1 MKTLLT
7 TMAAAAIALV
17 AIPAQADTVL
27 HVMSWQ
33 PAYVDSTDYW
43 KKTIDGFEA
52 ENPGVKVESNFIAFA
67 QYLPALTAMI
77 ASDTLPDV
85 FNGGTKTGE
94 LGRSGH
100 LVNFKDVFDDKFFAQ
115 FFKGPLRQYTFDGK
129 PYGLPDMAQ
138 DFGIFTNDRIM
149 KEVGLS
155 APQTWDE
162 LIADVPKFKAKG
174 YIPLAWGNLTRN
186 TCPDFFLPLI
196 AQYGGDVYALDDHT
210 APGLSW
216 DSKPVI
222 DALALLERIQKAGV
236 FPDGINGIDDSQAQQ
251 LAYQGKAAML
261 FGGSWNPGI
270 FAQNGSKDW
279 LDNYSVH
286 KVPAQTPTSIH
297 YAGDG
302 AGEAWSVNADSPNK
316 DLALKFIAY
325 IYRPDVYN
333 WRAKGLQSFPSMQSA
348 VDQIDNPKV
357 KTMISW
363 IATDSADHIL
373 FGPGSWDAVSN
384 VCQSALDG
392 SITPEDGAKKIE
404 ADVMTARSSN

>member
-1 MKTLLT
+1 MRRLF
-7 TMAAAAIALV
+7 AAASAAMFITAV
-17 AIPAQADTVL
+17 NPVQAETTL

-33 PAYVDSTDYW
+33 SAYVAGTDYW
-43 KKTIDGFEA
+43 DKTVAGFEA
-52 ENPGVKVESNFIAFA
+52 ENPGVKVESNFVAFS
-67 QYLPALTAMI
+67 QYLPTLTAMI
-77 ASDTLPDV
+77 ASDSLPDV

-100 LVNFKDVFDDKFFAQ
+100 LVNYKDVFDDAFFAR
-115 FFKGPLRQYTFDGK
+115 FFKGPLRQYTFDDK
-129 PYGLPDMAQ
+129 PYALADMAQ
-138 DFGIFTNDRIM
+138 DFGVFANDRIM

-155 APQTWDE
+155 VPNTWDE
-162 LIADVPKFKAKG
+162 LIADVPKLKAAG

-186 TCPDFFLPLI
+186 TCPDFFLPLV

-210 APGLSW
+210 AAGLSW

-222 DALALLERIQKAGV
+222 DGLALLQRLAKSGV
-236 FPDGINGIDDSQAQQ
+236 FPDGINGIDDSQGQQ

-261 FGGSWNPGI
+261 YGGSWTPGI

-286 KVPAQTPTSIH
+286 KVPAVTADGVH
-297 YAGDG
+297 YTGDG
-302 AGEAWSVNADSPNK
+302 AGEAWAVNAQSPNK
-316 DLALKFIAY
+316 DLAVKFVEY
-325 IYRPDVYN
+325 IFRPDVYN
-333 WRAKGLQSFPSMQSA
+333 LRAKGLQSFPALQSA

-357 KTMISW
+357 RTMISW

-392 SITPEDGAKKIE
+392 TITPEEGAKKIE
-404 ADVMTARSSN
+404 ADVMAARAN

>member
-1 MKTLLT
+1 MIKFIATAG
-7 TMAAAAIALV
+7 AAVFAAIVQPAV
-17 AIPAQADTVL
+17 AETTL

-33 PAYVDSTDYW
+33 PAYIDGTDYW
-43 KKTIDGFEA
+43 NKTVAGFEA
-52 ENPGVKVESNFIAFA
+52 ENPGVKVESNFVAFS
-67 QYLPALTAMI
+67 QYLPTLTAMI
-77 ASDTLPDV
+77 ASDSLPDV

-100 LVNFKDVFDDKFFAQ
+100 LVNYKDVFDDTFFGR
-115 FFKGPLRQYTFDGK
+115 FFKGPLRQYTFDDK

-138 DFGIFTNDRIM
+138 DFGVFANDRIM

-155 APQTWDE
+155 VPETWDE
-162 LIADVPKFKAKG
+162 LIADAPKLKAAG

-186 TCPDFFLPLI
+186 TCPDFFLPLV
-196 AQYGGDVYALDDHT
+196 AQYGGNVYALDDHK
-210 APGLSW
+210 AAGLSW

-222 DALALLERIQKAGV
+222 DALGLLQHLAKSGV
-236 FPDGINGIDDSQAQQ
+236 FPDGINGIDDSQGQQ

-261 FGGSWNPGI
+261 YGGSWTPGI
-270 FAQNGSKDW
+270 FQQNGSKDW

-286 KVPAQTPTSIH
+286 KVPALTAGAVH
-297 YAGDG
+297 YTGDG
-302 AGEAWSVNADSPNK
+302 AGEAWSVNAHSPNK
-316 DLALKFIAY
+316 ALALKFIAY

-333 WRAKGLQSFPSMQSA
+333 WRAKGLQSFPALQSA

-357 KTMISW
+357 RTMISW

-384 VCQSALDG
+384 VCQSTLDG
-392 SITPEDGAKKIE
+392 TISPEDGAKKIE
-404 ADVMTARSSN
+404 ADVMAAHTN